1 MKPEQSSTKENLRK
15 GLKLIAVENPVLV
28 SGLALAPVVVG
39 AFTVKNAVGLCLVF
53 AMTTIPIFLLSS
65 LLGMIPAK
73 IPAYMKTILCA
84 LVAGG
89 LLIPARMLAKGIAP
103 NLFDSLGMYFSVV
116 AINAVWLLYAPECE
130 KIKPQWALWKGLC
143 QTLGFGVCV
152 VAVAVVREFFAYG
165 TFWGMPSAWSIKFP
179 AISYSFAGFI
189 VVGIL
194 AAFLRWGIDYSR
206 RAKHLLHRQ
215 QKRWEEGK

>member
-39 AFTVKNAVGLCLVF
+39 AFTVKNAMGLWLVF
-53 AMTTIPIFLLSS
+53 AMTTIPVFVLSS

-73 IPAYMKTILCA
+73 IPQYVKTILCA
-84 LVAGG
+84 LLAGG
-89 LLIPARMLAKGIAP
+89 LLIPARMIARGIAP

-130 KIKPQWALWKGLC
+130 QMKVQWALWKGIC
-143 QTLGFGVCV
+143 QTVGFGVCA
-152 VAVAVVREFFAYG
+152 VAVAAIREFFAYG
-165 TFWGMPSAWSIKFP
+165 TFWGIPSALSIKFP
-179 AISYSFAGFI
+179 ASSYSFAGFI
-189 VVGIL
+189 MVGIL
-194 AAFLRWGIDYSR
+194 AAALRWGIEKSR
-206 RAKHLLHRQ
+206 HAKRLFYRQ
-215 QKRWEEGK
+215 RKRWEEGK